1 MVQGKFLTK
10 HWLMNGILVVL
21 GPLVTAIGYAFFIVP
36 HQIVD
41 GGVYAISMII
51 HYVLGTPTGM
61 TALVL
66 NIPLILWGIK
76 ELGPKF
82 GLKTVVG
89 LFLTSTFIDLFSLL
103 STHIHGAPDVPLA
116 SDPLLSAIY
125 GGVFV
130 GAGLGL
136 IFRAKATT
144 GGTDIVANIIAKHTS
159 IPVGQAMMICDGT
172 VVLGGMLFFGN
183 PQMVLYAII
192 TIFITGKVIDTVIA
206 GVGYYKVVLI
216 VSEAHEEIKEK
227 ILKDLQRGGT
237 YLLGQGMYSEAP
249 KKVIYCAVNRR
260 ELTMLQEFVSEIDPK
275 AFLTIL
281 ETRDILGE
289 GFKSLQKV

>member
-1 MVQGKFLTK
+1 MTTTTKKFLSK
-10 HWLMNGILVVL
+10 HWLMNSTLIVL
-21 GPLVTAIGYAFFIVP
+21 GPAITAIGYAFFIVP

-66 NIPLILWGIK
+66 NIPLIVWGIK

-89 LFLTSTFIDLFSLL
+89 LVLTASFIDLFSLL
-103 STHIHGAPDVPLA
+103 SAHIHGRPDVPVA
-116 SDPLLSAIY
+116 GDPLLSAIY

-144 GGTDIVANIIAKHTS
+144 GGTDIVANIIAKRTS
-159 IPVGQAMMICDGT
+159 IPVGQAMMMCDAT

-192 TIFITGKVIDTVIA
+192 TIFITGKVIDTVLA
-206 GVGYYKVVLI
+206 GISYYKVVLI
-216 VSEAHEEIKEK
+216 VSDSHELLKEK
-227 ILKDLQRGGT
+227 ILNELQRGGT

-260 ELTMLQEFVSEIDPK
+260 ELAVLQEFVREVDPK
-275 AFLTIL
+275 AFMTVL
-281 ETRDILGE
+281 ETRDIMGE
-289 GFKSLQKV
+289 GFKALK